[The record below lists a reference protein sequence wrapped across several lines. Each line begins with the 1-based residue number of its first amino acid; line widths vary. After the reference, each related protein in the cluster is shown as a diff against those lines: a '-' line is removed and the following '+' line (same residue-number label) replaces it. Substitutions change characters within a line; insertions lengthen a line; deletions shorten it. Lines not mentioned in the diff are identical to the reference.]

1 MSNVSSEVAAFIEQ
15 IRNEFIE
22 TTTERLNTVDDL
34 ITAIMEENKAEEA
47 LAEFLRHIH
56 SIKGQGATFD
66 FPTVTTVAHRLED
79 YVETASEHSIDQ
91 LKDIQRFVD
100 VIRQIIESGI
110 DPDETEVLSILAALP
125 VTAKNFDE
133 VEAFSDQK
141 PIQDVQMLLVMPK
154 SIQRKIIGKELAA
167 CGFQV
172 ANVDTP
178 VDAIKYAVDH
188 NPDIIIASRIM
199 QQMGGRELARVLSE
213 INATKECHIVIATS
227 EEIPKTKMKE
237 MPSSTRVVHKGTDF
251 VSNLTDCLNDWG
263 YFG

>member
-1 MSNVSSEVAAFIEQ
+1 MPNSSEVEAFIEQ
-15 IRNEFIE
+15 IKNEFIE

-34 ITAIMEENKAEEA
+34 ITAIMEDNNAEDA

-66 FPTVTTVAHRLED
+66 FPTVTTVAHKLED
-79 YVETASEHSIDQ
+79 YVETASEHSIAQ
-91 LKDIQRFVD
+91 LRDIQRFVD
-100 VIRQIIESGI
+100 IIRKIIEAGK
-110 DPDETEVLSILAALP
+110 DPDEAEITSILAGLP
-125 VTAKNFDE
+125 VTAKSFDE

-154 SIQRKIIGKELAA
+154 STQRKIIGKELAA

-199 QQMGGRELARVLSE
+199 QQMGGKELARVMSE
-213 INATKECHIVIATS
+213 IDVTKDCHIVVATS
-227 EEIPKTKMKE
+227 EEVSANDMDGMPPSTK
-237 MPSSTRVVHKGTDF
+237 VVHKGSDF
-251 VSNLTDCLNDWG
+251 VPNLTDCLSDWG